1 MGKEAAKEEI
11 GTGCV
16 MCGIIGYIGK
26 RYAADVLTEG
36 LKRLEYRGYDSAGIA
51 VFHDGK
57 IEIRRTEG
65 KLAVL
70 EEMLTRDFFTGTTG
84 IGHTRWATHGKPS
97 DTNAH
102 PHKAGGVV
110 VVHNG
115 IIENYLPLKKGLE
128 EKGHTFNSE
137 TDSEVISHLIND
149 FIQQGLSFEDAVR
162 RALHEIRGAYAL
174 GIMFEGEER
183 KLIGARNESPLV
195 VGLGDAESFIASDT
209 PAVLSYTR
217 EFMFPEDGQM
227 VVLTDGQPVVKDLDG
242 GTVRAVPRHIDWSPL
257 MAEKG
262 GYKHFMLKEIFE
274 QPEAIVNT
282 VRGRVSREEG
292 TISFEDFSLRKKES
306 EALQRVAI
314 VACGT
319 SLHAAQ
325 VGRFMIET
333 LARIPVDVD
342 IASEFRYRDPLLDK
356 GTLMVVISQSG
367 ETADTRAA
375 LKEAK
380 RKGALSLAIC
390 NVVESSIARDSD
402 HVIYT
407 HAGPEIGVAST
418 KAFVTQLVALYLL
431 ALYLAIERG
440 VLDSPRVREL
450 LAELIRVPGLAMEIL
465 NEAHRFQ
472 KLARKYA
479 SARNFL
485 YLGRGIN
492 YPIAL
497 EGALKLKEISYI
509 HAEGYP
515 AGEMK
520 HGPIALIDREMP
532 VVVLVANDAV
542 RDKMM
547 GNIEEVRAR
556 DGIVIALA
564 SSHDQAICSK
574 ADEVISIP
582 DSTPLLTPILFTI
595 PLQLLAYYVADFK
608 GNDVDQ
614 PRNLAKSVTVE

>member
-1 MGKEAAKEEI
+1 MELL
-11 GTGCV
+11 

-26 RYAADVLTEG
+26 REAANLLTEG

-51 VFHDGK
+51 VFHEGQ
-57 IEIRRTEG
+57 IQIRRTEG
-65 KLAVL
+65 KLAAL
-70 EEMLTRDFFTGTTG
+70 EKMLATESFDGRTG

-102 PHKAGGVV
+102 PHKAGGVA

-115 IIENYLPLKKGLE
+115 IIENYLPLKKDLE
-128 EKGHTFNSE
+128 KKGHVFQSE

-149 FIQQGLSFEDAVR
+149 LIQQGSPFEEAVR
-162 RALHEIRGAYAL
+162 KTLHQLQGSYAL
-174 GIMFEGEER
+174 GVLFEGEKR

-195 VGLGDAESFIASDT
+195 VGLGDGESFIASDT
-209 PAVLSYTR
+209 PAVLNHTR
-217 EFMFPEDGQM
+217 DFIFLEDGQM
-227 VVLTDGQPVVKDLDG
+227 VVLTDGQPIVRDLRG
-242 GTVRAVPRHIDWSPL
+242 ESVQTTPRHIGWNPL

-274 QPEAIVNT
+274 QPEAIINT
-282 VRGRVSREEG
+282 MRGRISRERG
-292 TISFEDFSLRKKES
+292 VISFEDFDPEQSQIEGLR
-306 EALQRVAI
+306 RVAI
-314 VACGT
+314 IACGT
-319 SLHAAQ
+319 SLHAAL
-325 VGRFMIET
+325 VGKFMIEA

-342 IASEFRYRDPLLDK
+342 IASEFRYRDPIVDDR
-356 GTLMVVISQSG
+356 TLMVVISQSG

-375 LKEAK
+375 LREGKQ
-380 RKGALSLAIC
+380 KGVSSLAIC

-418 KAFVTQLVALYLL
+418 KAFTTQLVALYLL
-431 ALYLAIERG
+431 ALHLG
-440 VLDSPRVREL
+440 VGRRQLDAQEVQNCL
-450 LAELIRVPGLAMEIL
+450 DELIRIPGLAKDVL
-465 NEAHRFQ
+465 KKSSSLQ
-472 KLARKYA
+472 KLARQYA
-479 SARNFL
+479 SAKNFL

-520 HGPIALIDREMP
+520 HGPIALIDKDMP
-532 VVVLVANDAV
+532 VVVLVGNDGV
-542 RDKMM
+542 REKIM

-564 SSHDQAICSK
+564 PKGVEGILHK
-574 ADEVISIP
+574 ADEVVSIP
-582 DSTPLLTPILFTI
+582 DTSPFLSPILFTI

>member
-1 MGKEAAKEEI
+1 
-11 GTGCV
+11 

-26 RYAADVLTEG
+26 RQAAGILTEG
-36 LKRLEYRGYDSAGIA
+36 LKRLEYRGYDSAGVA
-51 VFHDGK
+51 VFHDGH
-57 IEIRRTEG
+57 IQIRRTEG

-70 EEMLTRDFFTGTTG
+70 EQMLGTEVFDGQTG

-102 PHKAGGVV
+102 PHKAGGVA

-115 IIENYLPLKKGLE
+115 IIENYLTLRKNLE
-128 EKGHTFNSE
+128 KKGHTFQSE

-149 FIQQGLSFEDAVR
+149 LIQQGFPFEEAVR
-162 RALHEIRGAYAL
+162 MALRQLKGSYAL
-174 GIMFEGEER
+174 GVLFEGEER
-183 KLIGARNESPLV
+183 KLIGARSESPLV
-195 VGLGDAESFIASDT
+195 VGLGDGESFIASDT
-209 PAVLSYTR
+209 PAVLNYTR
-217 EFMFPEDGQM
+217 DFIFLEDGHM
-227 VVLTDGQPVVKDLDG
+227 VILADGETIVKNLG
-242 GTVRAVPRHIDWSPL
+242 GEIVASRSRHIDWSPL
-257 MAEKG
+257 MAEKS

-274 QPEAIVNT
+274 QPEAIINT
-282 VRGRVSREEG
+282 MRGRISREGGEV
-292 TISFEDFSLRKKES
+292 SFENFSLRETQL

-319 SLHAAQ
+319 SLHAAL
-325 VGRFMIET
+325 VGKFMIEA

-342 IASEFRYRDPLLDK
+342 IASEFRYRDPLVDER
-356 GTLMVVISQSG
+356 TLMVVISQSG

-375 LKEAK
+375 LREGK
-380 RKGALSLAIC
+380 RKNVTSLAIC
-390 NVVESSIARDSD
+390 NVVESSIPRDSD

-418 KAFVTQLVALYLL
+418 KAFITQLVALYLL
-431 ALYLAIERG
+431 GLSLAVGKGR
-440 VLDSPRVREL
+440 LDSRSVQDR
-450 LAELIRVPGLAMEIL
+450 LAELVRIPHLVKGLLRKAPRI
-465 NEAHRFQ
+465 Q
-472 KLARKYA
+472 KLVKTYA
-479 SARNFL
+479 SAKNFL

-520 HGPIALIDREMP
+520 HGPIALIDRQMP
-532 VVVLVANDAV
+532 VVVLIANDGV
-542 RDKMM
+542 RDKIM
-547 GNIEEVRAR
+547 GNIEEVKAR
-556 DGIVIALA
+556 DGIVIALISGGDKEVIA
-564 SSHDQAICSK
+564 K
-574 ADEVISIP
+574 ADEVIAVP
-582 DSTPLLTPILFTI
+582 DVTPLLSPLLFAI
-595 PLQLLAYYVADFK
+595 PLQLMAYYMADFK